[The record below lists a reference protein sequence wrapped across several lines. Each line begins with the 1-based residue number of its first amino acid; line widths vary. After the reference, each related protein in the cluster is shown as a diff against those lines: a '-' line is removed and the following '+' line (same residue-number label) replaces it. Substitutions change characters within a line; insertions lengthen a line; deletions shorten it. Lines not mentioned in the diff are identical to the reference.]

1 VITGGDLQTDER
13 YESPTESP
21 PEMVI
26 PIIESV
32 TLRNIDVNIT
42 NKAIGRT
49 MQIRLRHLNI
59 DDIGDTGPMYVKADG
74 AVNAFDFRI
83 NGKLGSLADILDP
96 VRPYPIEL
104 NLNVAD
110 LGLTVSGTVDDPVHG
125 KGIDLSFSGSSTNRN
140 IIRIFSPDDL
150 PDFSELKLE
159 GNLCEVQG
167 DYALENVK
175 VYAADDHGLSI
186 KTKENRH
193 IFVSTP
199 FGSPSWGRC
208 YNRRSS
214 LERTLGNL
222 QGH

>member
-1 VITGGDLQTDER
+1 MAMPFFRQLEKVASVLGGAYGKGQVYRGGKVTGTTSL
-13 YESPTESP
+13 
-21 PEMVI
+21 
-26 PIIESV
+26 
-32 TLRNIDVNIT
+32 
-42 NKAIGRT
+42 
-49 MQIRLRHLNI
+49 
-59 DDIGDTGPMYVKADG
+59 VKATIG
-74 AVNAFDFRI
+74 FQ
-83 NGKLGSLADILDP
+83 LGGQ
-96 VRPYPIEL
+96 V
-104 NLNVAD
+104 
-110 LGLTVSGTVDDPVHG
+110 
-125 KGIDLSFSGSSTNRN
+125 FSE
-140 IIRIFSPDDL
+140 IIFLDDL

-199 FGSPSWGRC
+199 FGSPSWGRR

-222 QGH
+222 QGEPSGTLTKLNNSDTKIGNVHVR